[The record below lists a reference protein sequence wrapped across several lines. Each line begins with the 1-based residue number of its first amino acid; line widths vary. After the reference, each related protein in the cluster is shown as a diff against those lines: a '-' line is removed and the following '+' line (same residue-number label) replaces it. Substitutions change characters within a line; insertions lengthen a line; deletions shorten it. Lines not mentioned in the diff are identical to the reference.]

1 MGIRALGYLLVQEEE
16 NAAQDKCPSDQYPSN
31 NNQAAERSRKI
42 SDTTRVACQTRKRTK
57 IPTYTETMNSSPKM
71 DSTVEVKHYN
81 VSINRTW
88 FLYRNVQS
96 KKKKKNIGTYR
107 SQRMPGKA
115 LLLRRNSKQ
124 SAWNEICQGVQNIN
138 ITALCIVEEIN

>member
-81 VSINRTW
+81 VSINRTC

-96 KKKKKNIGTYR
+96 KKEEEYR
-107 SQRMPGKA
+107 HLQKPANARKSIIAATKFKA
-115 LLLRRNSKQ
+115 VRL
-124 SAWNEICQGVQNIN
+124 E
-138 ITALCIVEEIN
+138 